1 MNRYASLFLV
11 IMAVSCVIAFVAWKE
26 LDTSSS
32 SRSALSARRSSTTV
46 ERTEVRSTVTT
57 SATSSVSQTSVPT
70 LVQRFRDAK
79 DYAHFVAEIRPMATA
94 GNTEAQYLTAKALKW
109 CAQTM
114 HLYFIRPNGEVHTLE
129 EVQARFAAR
138 PVGISEQEL
147 ATIYSRCQGFL
158 ESPELRKSTGSW
170 NEWLDKSADGGY
182 PAAIAQRA
190 ANLEFQLTLESH
202 SSLPHE
208 DRGTDA
214 EAQAKELALSAAE
227 SGDPDAIFLMSDWV
241 RTGNRTEDETATLI
255 NAWKILA
262 CQKGYDCGPNS
273 DWIMSVCIGNPQ
285 CADGGTYVDY
295 LQRQLGGSQYD
306 DALRMAKIIDEAI
319 TTKDVQTLRSYL

>member
-1 MNRYASLFLV
+1 
-11 IMAVSCVIAFVAWKE
+11 
-26 LDTSSS
+26 
-32 SRSALSARRSSTTV
+32 
-46 ERTEVRSTVTT
+46 
-57 SATSSVSQTSVPT
+57 
-70 LVQRFRDAK
+70 
-79 DYAHFVAEIRPMATA
+79 MATA

-129 EVQARFAAR
+129 EVQARLAAK
-138 PVGISEQEL
+138 PVGISEQAL

-170 NEWLDKSADGGY
+170 SEWLDKSADGGY

-227 SGDPDAIFLMSDWV
+227 SGDPDAIFLMSEWV
-241 RTGNRTEDETATLI
+241 RAGNRTQDETATVI

-273 DWIMSVCIGNPQ
+273 DWIMSACIGNPQ

-295 LQRQLGGSQYD
+295 LQNQLGGSQYD
-306 DALRMAKIIDEAI
+306 DALRMAKLIDEAI
-319 TTKDVQTLRSYL
+319 TAKDVQTLRSYL

>member
-1 MNRYASLFLV
+1 MNRRASLLLV
-11 IMAVSCVIAFVAWKE
+11 IMALSCVISFIAWKTFE
-26 LDTSSS
+26 TPSSANKA
-32 SRSALSARRSSTTV
+32 RSARRSSTTV
-46 ERTEVRSTVTT
+46 EPTKERSKEST
-57 SATSSVSQTSVPT
+57 SATSSVSPASATT
-70 LVQRFRDAK
+70 LNQRFRDAK
-79 DYAHFVAEIRPMATA
+79 DYAHFVAEIRPLATA
-94 GNTEAQYLTAKALKW
+94 GNAEAQYLTAKALKW

-114 HLYFIRPNGEVHTLE
+114 NLYFIRPNGEVHTLE

-147 ATIYSRCQGFL
+147 ATIYLRCQGFL
-158 ESPELRKSTGSW
+158 DNPELRKSTNSW
-170 NEWLDKSADGGY
+170 NEWLDKSADAGY

-190 ANLEFQLTLESH
+190 ANLENQLTLELH

-208 DRGTDA
+208 DQGVA

-241 RTGNRTEDETATLI
+241 STGNRTDDETATLI
-255 NAWKILA
+255 GAWKILA

-273 DWIMSVCIGNPQ
+273 DWIMSACSSNPQ
-285 CADGGTYVDY
+285 CADGRTYVDL

-306 DALRMAKIIDEAI
+306 DALRLAKSIDQAL
-319 TTKDVQTLRSYL
+319 TAKDEQTLRSYL